1 MAWMKKGI
9 FIALVVVI
17 GGYVLLCL
25 GLYEWGLHGRPDAFR
40 TPPPVL
46 PTALVEQV
54 AAMEGLGH
62 QPMARLDPITLLPR
76 LWLEAG
82 SQEPRSHWQ
91 ATVATVSR
99 VRPPP
104 PEASDR
110 GARRHLTKT
119 ADAIYVSRHWTR
131 EQVLS
136 ALANAAYYGRD
147 AHGLEAAAQAWYGLP
162 LAQLRPEEITAMW
175 ALQWAPSSM
184 DPFCQRDRF
193 EKRYATLAKR
203 LENVNPADVPSAIAR
218 MSASSCR

>member
-25 GLYEWGLHGRPDAFR
+25 GLYEWGLHGRPDAYR

-46 PTALVEQV
+46 PAALVEQM

-76 LWLEAG
+76 WLLKA
-82 SQEPRSHWQ
+82 RSHERRSNWPG
-91 ATVATVSR
+91 TLATVSR
-99 VRPPP
+99 LRGPHQG
-104 PEASDR
+104 DQTR
-110 GARRHLTKT
+110 GARRHLTEV

-193 EKRYATLAKR
+193 EKRYAMLAKR
-203 LENVNPADVPSAIAR
+203 VRGVDPADVPSAIAR